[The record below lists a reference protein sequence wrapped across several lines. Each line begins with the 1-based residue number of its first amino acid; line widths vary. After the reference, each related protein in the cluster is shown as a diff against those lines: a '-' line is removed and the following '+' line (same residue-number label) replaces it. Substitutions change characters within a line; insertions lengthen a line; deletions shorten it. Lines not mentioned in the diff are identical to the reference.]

1 MPGDYR
7 VEFYVDNILVDAV
20 KMKIVQ

>member
-7 VEFYVDNILVDAV
+7 VEFYVDNVLVDAV